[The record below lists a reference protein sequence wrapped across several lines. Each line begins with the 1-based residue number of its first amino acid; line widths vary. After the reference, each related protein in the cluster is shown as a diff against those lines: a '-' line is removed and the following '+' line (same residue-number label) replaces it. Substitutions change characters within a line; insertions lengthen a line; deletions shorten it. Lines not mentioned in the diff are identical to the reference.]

1 MDIKYKLYPYP
12 VLADYSDDYNDHTFN
27 TSIDMVKDGY
37 NLRLDFVS
45 ELTSNTI
52 KKLISEGKASYV
64 YHLECAQTGFRHV
77 IITSNTEERYP
88 LDKKLVRGKLQ
99 VCTFIVAKVDLHS
112 YSSDEFHDDYTG
124 MQFEIEAGCVIA
136 VGTQVN
142 FDIQKKIDD
151 IANLP
156 SIFSIIRNPDVD
168 VKEMLVEFESN
179 KIIIKLPF
187 NDFSTYKQLSRDS
200 NNNHIL
206 NALTVIPA
214 LTFVM
219 SELKQ
224 RDIDERSEIDYGW
237 YRTIKNTLLK
247 TFDID
252 IESDDFNEL
261 NTIEYAQRLINSPIP
276 EAFNS
281 LFLFSGSES
290 DGDE

>member
-12 VLADYSDDYNDHTFN
+12 VLADYSDDYIDRSFN
-27 TSIDMVKDGY
+27 TSIDMVRVDY

-45 ELTSNTI
+45 ELTSETI
-52 KKLISEGKASYV
+52 KKLISDGKANYV

-77 IITSNTEERYP
+77 IITSNTEERFP
-88 LDKKLVRGKLQ
+88 LDKRLVRGKLQ
-99 VCTFIVAKVDLHS
+99 VCTFIVAKEDLHN
-112 YSSDEFHDDYTG
+112 YSSDEFHNDYAG

-142 FDIQKKIDD
+142 FDIQKDTED
-151 IANLP
+151 IADLP
-156 SIFSIIRNPDVD
+156 SIFSIIRNPDMD
-168 VKEMLVEFESN
+168 VREMLVEYESN

-219 SELKQ
+219 SELKL
-224 RDIDERSEIDYGW
+224 RTVDERSEIDYGW
-237 YRTIKNTLLK
+237 YRTIKNALLK

-252 IESDDFNEL
+252 VESDDYSEL
-261 NTIEYAQRLINSPIP
+261 NALEYAQKLINSPIP

-281 LFLFSGSES
+281 LFSGNES

>member
-12 VLADYSDDYNDHTFN
+12 VLAEFSDDYKDRTFK
-27 TSIDMVKDGY
+27 TSVDMVKDGY
-37 NLRLDFVS
+37 DLRLDFVS
-45 ELTSNTI
+45 ELTSDTI
-52 KKLISEGKASYV
+52 KSLILQEKASYV

-99 VCTFIVAKVDLHS
+99 VCTFIVAREDLHRFACN
-112 YSSDEFHDDYTG
+112 EFHQDYEG
-124 MQFEIEAGCVIA
+124 MEFEIEAGCVIA
-136 VGTQVN
+136 VGSQVN
-142 FDIQKKIDD
+142 FDIQKEIDD

-156 SIFSIIRNPDVD
+156 SIFSIIRNPDMD
-168 VKEMLVEFESN
+168 VKEMLVESESN

-187 NDFSTYKQLSRDS
+187 NDFSTYKQLSRDA
-200 NNNHIL
+200 NNYPIL

-224 RDIDERSEIDYGW
+224 RDPDERSEIDYGW
-237 YRTIKNTLLK
+237 YRTVKNVLLK

-252 IESDDFNEL
+252 IESDSFDEL
-261 NTIEYAQRLINSPIP
+261 NTLEYAQKLINSPIP

-281 LFLFSGSES
+281 LFSGGES

>member
-12 VLADYSDDYNDHTFN
+12 VLADYSDDYIDRSFN
-27 TSIDMVKDGY
+27 TSIDMVRVDY
-37 NLRLDFVS
+37 NLRRDFVS
-45 ELTSNTI
+45 ELTSETF
-52 KKLISEGKASYV
+52 KKLISDGKANYV

-77 IITSNTEERYP
+77 IITSNTEARFP
-88 LDKKLVRGKLQ
+88 LDKRLVRGKLQ
-99 VCTFIVAKVDLHS
+99 VCTFIVAKEDLHN
-112 YSSDEFHDDYTG
+112 YSSDEFHNDYAG

-142 FDIQKKIDD
+142 FDIQKDTED

-156 SIFSIIRNPDVD
+156 SIFSIIRNPDMD
-168 VKEMLVEFESN
+168 VREMLVEYESN

-219 SELKQ
+219 SELKL
-224 RDIDERSEIDYGW
+224 RTVDERSEIDYGW
-237 YRTIKNTLLK
+237 YRTIKNALLK

-252 IESDDFNEL
+252 VESDDYSEL
-261 NTIEYAQRLINSPIP
+261 NALEYAQKLINSPIP

-281 LFLFSGSES
+281 LFSGN
-290 DGDE
+290 